1 MRARAGD
8 LPGMRLRLPYAIG
21 LALLAGFFAVLFDR
35 VALRYL
41 EVDGAAPAVVV
52 VPAAAPP
59 PLEPP
64 LMPPPVPDLS
74 RSPSLHD
81 EGCAQDDVDPAEAAE
96 AGSWCGGR
104 CDTALQGWKDNR
116 GSKAHELALFECT
129 RRKRCAPPPELDRD
143 SQRHDAWA
151 QALFEDAVM
160 RLREHDTIKACA
172 QLETL
177 GRGVPEG
184 SPWRDKAA
192 ILRQHRC
199 AD

>member
-59 PLEPP
+59 PLEPSF
-64 LMPPPVPDLS
+64 MPSFVPDLF
-74 RSPSLHD
+74 RSPSLHED
-81 EGCAQDDVDPAEAAE
+81 GEGC
-96 AGSWCGGR
+96 
-104 CDTALQGWKDNR
+104 
-116 GSKAHELALFECT
+116 
-129 RRKRCAPPPELDRD
+129 
-143 SQRHDAWA
+143 DAWA

>member
-1 MRARAGD
+1 MRARARD
-8 LPGMRLRLPYAIG
+8 LLGMRLRLPYAIG

-41 EVDGAAPAVVV
+41 EDYGAVPAVVV

-64 LMPPPVPDLS
+64 LMPPPVQDLS

-81 EGCAQDDVDPAEAAE
+81 EGCAQDDDDPAEAAE
-96 AGSWCGGR
+96 ADSWCGGR
-104 CDTALQGWKDNR
+104 CETERQGWEDNR
-116 GSKAHELALFECT
+116 GSKAHELALLECV
-129 RRKRCAPPPELDRD
+129 RRKRCAPPPTLDGD
-143 SQRHDAWA
+143 VARHDAWA
-151 QALFEDAVM
+151 QALFQDAVM
-160 RLREHDTIKACA
+160 RLRERDTVKACA
-172 QLETL
+172 HLETL
-177 GRGVPEG
+177 ERGAPAG